1 MPKIKALIILL
12 VLIPVSF
19 FLFQGTAV
27 PQSLDVPSSKIPRE
41 PGWKDPSY
49 RGWEIISING
59 LIATYYDLKH
69 SGALDYMVIRR
80 ILRKTSSEDM
90 SVDEAIESAKRDNIA
105 VYISTP
111 IIYFASKY
119 PLFYCLGVDFN
130 RNCKDIWID
139 VQEDG
144 LNGNEVKYTLSE
156 PKIPVR

>member
-1 MPKIKALIILL
+1 MSKIKVIITLL
-12 VLIPVSF
+12 VLVPASV
-19 FLFQGTAV
+19 FLLQGTAFA
-27 PQSLDVPSSKIPRE
+27 QSLDNPSYKIPSE

-80 ILRKTSSEDM
+80 ILRKTATEDM
-90 SVDEAIESAKRDNIA
+90 TVDEAIETAKRDNIA

-111 IIYFASKY
+111 IIYFTSKY